1 MILEP
6 SLKGF
11 AICKIHRCDICGL
24 TLCGLLSDIYR
35 FEMFR
40 ANCELCVQMLQ
51 TVLPPACYNL
61 HFLWVRTTLYHFC
74 GWNYSVFHFL
84 FIVLQKCFNCHCFF
98 SIFLR
103 KIWLADINLLSR
115 MLHLWLRPKTSLQ
128 LPLNNYTT
136 IVPNDILHP
145 NTGGGLSHE
154 YFAAIMRHYLLLI
167 VQIVLALL
175 SEIESK

>member
-11 AICKIHRCDICGL
+11 TICKTHRCDICGL

-74 GWNYSVFHFL
+74 GWNYSVFRFL

-115 MLHLWLRPKTSLQ
+115 MLHLWLRSKTSLQ
-128 LPLNNYTT
+128 LPLNNYT